1 MKQFD
6 IHDFFNLFH
15 FKSRIQV
22 NLILKKIQSI
32 YILSCDTLIIYTH
45 PILTLFV

>member
-6 IHDFFNLFH
+6 IHDFLNLFH

-22 NLILKKIQSI
+22 NLMLRKIQSI
-32 YILSCDTLIIYTH
+32 YILSCDILIIYIH
-45 PILTLFV
+45 PILTPFV